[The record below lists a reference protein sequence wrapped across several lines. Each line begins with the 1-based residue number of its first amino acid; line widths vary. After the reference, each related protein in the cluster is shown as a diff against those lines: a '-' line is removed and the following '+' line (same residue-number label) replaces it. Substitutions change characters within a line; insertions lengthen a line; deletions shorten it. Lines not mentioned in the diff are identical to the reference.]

1 MTRRTVEA
9 CEVSP
14 SKFTSAACSVVL
26 NMLMHVAAALC
37 HDRRLSPVRRNY
49 GERLPVVSV
58 DNWPGVEVGE
68 NGLLELCVVKCEEMA
83 HVSSIIEGHF
93 TTAVIQIDS
102 HPTGGFG
109 GIYQAVLQVGARFV
123 LTGAVTVVPLHHGPK
138 TVLWAK
144 ADLILPVDGGSGHAQ
159 TPGRLGAHIHLPV
172 VSARGVGLRAQD
184 DVVEGEALRVVGQVR
199 LDFSHLDT
207 GATRGN
213 PQAGVGCVR
222 VEGHT
227 CDSCNIKNKNRV
239 RNIKKRF

>member
-1 MTRRTVEA
+1 
-9 CEVSP
+9 
-14 SKFTSAACSVVL
+14 
-26 NMLMHVAAALC
+26 
-37 HDRRLSPVRRNY
+37 
-49 GERLPVVSV
+49 
-58 DNWPGVEVGE
+58 
-68 NGLLELCVVKCEEMA
+68 MA
-83 HVSSIIEGHF
+83 HVSGIIEGHF

-144 ADLILPVDGGSGHAQ
+144 ADLILPVDRGPGHAQ

-172 VSARGVGLRAQD
+172 VSARGVGLRTQD
-184 DVVEGEALRVVGQVR
+184 DVVEGEALWVVGQVR

-207 GATRGN
+207 GATWGN

-222 VEGHT
+222 IEGHT
-227 CDSCNIKNKNRV
+227 RDSYNIKKKPNNNRV
-239 RNIKKRF
+239 RNILTQQLGSVYKDGPKTLFFSLLQQAIKFWPILLAV